1 MTGSAARPVVYGEVL
16 FDRFEDAAVLGGAP
30 FNVAWHLQGFGLQPL
45 FISRVG
51 ADSAGTEVRNQMHAW
66 GMDQSGLQTDPDHPT
81 GAVEVA
87 LHNGQPS
94 YTILPE
100 QAYDF
105 IDADQARSA
114 LRHADG
120 AMLYHG
126 TLVARSATSRNSL
139 FACIEVGAL
148 PVFVDVNL
156 RAPWWQ
162 HALIDN
168 VLGAARWVKLNSEE
182 LAQLEG
188 QPTTDAAALLEQ
200 ARSLCQARRL
210 ELLIVTDGER
220 GASFVSAADVY
231 TDRPAVVSHL
241 VDTVGAGDA
250 FASVCIYGLMRGWPY
265 AATLRRALD
274 FAARVCEIRGAT
286 SVDPD
291 LYRKE
296 KERWRH
302 G

>member
-1 MTGSAARPVVYGEVL
+1 MTRNAARPVVYGEVL

-51 ADSAGTEVRNQMHAW
+51 DDPAGAEVREKMRAW
-66 GMDQSGLQTDPDHPT
+66 GMDLAGLQTDRAHPT

-87 LHNGQPS
+87 LQNGQPS

-105 IDADQARSA
+105 IDGNEARSVLA
-114 LRHADG
+114 RADG

-126 TLVARSATSRNSL
+126 TLVARSATSRDAL
-139 FACIEVGAL
+139 FDCIQAGAL

-162 HALIDN
+162 RPLIER
-168 VLGAARWVKLNSEE
+168 VLAAAHWVKLNNEE
-182 LAQLEG
+182 LAE
-188 QPTTDAAALLEQ
+188 LEQ
-200 ARSLCQARRL
+200 HPPAGSSELLDRARSLCRARHL
-210 ELLIVTDGER
+210 ELLIVTEGER
-220 GASFVSAADVY
+220 GASFVTGEDVY
-231 TDRPAVVSHL
+231 SDRPAVVHEL

-250 FASVCIYGLMRGWPY
+250 FASVCILGLVQGWPY
-265 AATLRRALD
+265 PVTLRRALD
-274 FAARVCEIRGAT
+274 FAARTCEMRGAT
-286 SVDPD
+286 CADPN
-291 LYRKE
+291 LYRNE
-296 KERWRH
+296 KERWQH